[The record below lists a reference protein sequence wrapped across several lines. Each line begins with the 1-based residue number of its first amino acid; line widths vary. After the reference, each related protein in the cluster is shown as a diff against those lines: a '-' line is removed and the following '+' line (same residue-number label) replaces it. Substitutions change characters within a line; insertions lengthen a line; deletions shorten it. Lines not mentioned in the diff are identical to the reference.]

1 VGRWSED
8 KPVGTGAIFDGDG
21 NLSFAGKIENGMRQ
35 GVGIS
40 YKVEDGT
47 IFVGKWKDNVPTGK
61 GSEFDGD
68 GNLIYT
74 GMWKDGKRHGFGTE
88 YNKEGKIVFTG
99 EWENDQYLDGVLYQK
114 VAQDNNKKP
123 EIDF

>member
-1 VGRWSED
+1 
-8 KPVGTGAIFDGDG
+8 
-21 NLSFAGKIENGMRQ
+21 M
-35 GVGIS
+35 
-40 YKVEDGT
+40 
-47 IFVGKWKDNVPTGK
+47 
-61 GSEFDGD
+61 

-99 EWENDQYLDGVLYQK
+99 EWENDQYLDGILYQK
-114 VAQDNNKKP
+114 VTQDDNKKP